1 MVFGMAV
8 VDRRH
13 GVLRFLGCKQPFVC
27 HLDKDQDAAAM
38 LPPSPIWVPCAL
50 PC

>member
-1 MVFGMAV
+1 M
-8 VDRRH
+8 DRRH
-13 GVLRFLGCKQPFVC
+13 GVPQFLGYKQPFVH
-27 HLDKDQDAAAM
+27 HLDKDQDDVAT